1 MICKPCADAA
11 AASRKLLNRQGVS
24 KAKHPRNCGC
34 PCMHKVAEKWEK
46 QFSVPEPVR
55 KARKIEDTKPL

>member
-1 MICKPCADAA
+1 
-11 AASRKLLNRQGVS
+11 
-24 KAKHPRNCGC
+24 
-34 PCMHKVAEKWEK
+34 MHKVAEKWEK